1 VSGVDDRMREYIR
14 NYMMSKSPGMYVLL
28 RRVIHKELGMDLT
41 EALIKKPRRVL
52 EVLKEFYRDDI
63 EAMFVFR
70 TLFLKPLALLA
81 GNPEVEE
88 ELYRASMH
96 GCSSLVKILRTYGVS
111 IDPSVCRD

>member
-1 VSGVDDRMREYIR
+1 MSSSDNKIREYIR

-28 RRVIHKELGMDLT
+28 RRVIRKELGMDLA
-41 EALIKKPRRVL
+41 EALIKKPRKVL

-81 GNPEVEE
+81 GSPEIEE
-88 ELYRASMH
+88 ELYRASMR
-96 GCSSLVKILRTYGVS
+96 GCSSLVEVLRANGVS
-111 IDPSVCRD
+111 IDPSVCGD